1 MPPTEP
7 APLISASQ
15 LAVEALGLTPLG
27 TPWRGREG
35 NVLCALEARPLRMG
49 ELVMPWKPG
58 PNFMDDRDTADSPL
72 MNGYAAALCAKSV
85 MLKTQRMLFTRDG
98 AYSLATDAARAW
110 FYLTPPE
117 PPFVAVLADSML
129 QHLIWRTPVTHSRN
143 WLIVRL
149 GQRILHIRRPRLIA
163 ARDALLAYGQPAFVR
178 LDREGKDGLHG
189 RLRNDVP
196 SELAREL
203 ADLTP
208 GELVALATLA
218 KRNPP
223 TPEQPEPIRLGDAA

>member
-1 MPPTEP
+1 MLDPF
-7 APLISASQ
+7 APLPSSSQ
-15 LAVEALGLTPLG
+15 LAAEALGLAPLG
-27 TPWRGREG
+27 TPWRGPEG
-35 NVLCALEARPLRMG
+35 SVLCALEARPLRSG

-58 PNFMDDRDTADSPL
+58 PNFMDDRDTVASPL
-72 MNGYAAALCAKSV
+72 VNGYAAALCAKSV
-85 MLKTQRMLFTRDG
+85 MLKSQRMVFTREG

-163 ARDALLAYGQPAFVR
+163 ARDALLDYGQPAFVR

-196 SELAREL
+196 ASLAHTL
-203 ADLTP
+203 SDLTP

-223 TPEQPEPIRLGDAA
+223 IPEQPKPIRLGDAA